1 MTGPG
6 EGQKN
11 GYVRGVS
18 PTWTSGIE
26 SLGHEASADTRGP
39 RDAQQ
44 EWTQGSEP
52 SAFGVG
58 VASAVS
64 LSESLELPSFVVMS
78 IRGGA
83 MVSL

>member
-18 PTWTSGIE
+18 PTWTSGLE
-26 SLGHEASADTRGP
+26 SRGQEDTTDTRGL
-39 RDAQQ
+39 RHEDQ

-52 SAFGVG
+52 SAFGAG

-78 IRGGA
+78 MSGGA